1 MTLTHAEYK
10 AIANNIRP
18 NGQAFIDGK
27 FCDAADGEKFETTNP
42 ATGQVLANVAH
53 CKVADVNRAVA
64 AARRVF
70 NAGTWSRAEP
80 EERKE
85 VLLKVAALVREN
97 FPKCLRILTYQT
109 AQRYVIFK

>member
-42 ATGQVLANVAH
+42 ATGQVLANVALIGLF
-53 CKVADVNRAVA
+53 AISGFSGQASGRLFG
-64 AARRVF
+64 VF
-70 NAGTWSRAEP
+70 
-80 EERKE
+80 
-85 VLLKVAALVREN
+85 
-97 FPKCLRILTYQT
+97 
-109 AQRYVIFK
+109 